1 MQTDPPQDQLNALAN
16 LYHSGQMAQVVS
28 SCKELLQTHKRSL
41 ILYNILGSALQAIG
55 RFEEAVKS
63 YNQAIQIYPDYVDAH
78 YNLGNVLKELG
89 LLDEAVKSY
98 NKAIQL
104 KPDYVDAHYN
114 LSVALKDL
122 KQLEKSIQSCV
133 KAIQLKPDYAEAYN
147 NLGATLQELGRL
159 DEAVKSYNKATKLK
173 PDYADAYNN
182 LGVTLQE
189 LGRLDEAVKRYNQAI
204 KINPDYAEAYSNLGV
219 VQRELGQLE
228 EAINNYNKAI
238 QLKPDYAD
246 AYSNLG
252 NTLQDQ
258 GQLDE
263 AVECYNQAIKLQP
276 DLSMAYNNRNCALN
290 YFSEL
295 TQTDVFQKHLEFE
308 EQFGLKILKDKQ
320 TVRLNKSKNTRL
332 RVGYISADFNSHS
345 VGYFFEPLLKHHDHY
360 IINTYCYYNNIKED
374 STTKRLI
381 DVSEHWRS
389 IIRMNDKDIIN
400 LIRKDKINILIDLS
414 GHTKGNRLTVFS
426 HNPAPIQV
434 TWLGYPNTT
443 GLSSIDYRFT
453 DEIADPI
460 SEADKFHSEE
470 LVRLPKGFLC
480 YQGNE
485 SVSTNKALPCLKR
498 GYITF
503 GSFNNLTKITPQV
516 IKIWSRILQ
525 AVPNSHLLLKSKQL
539 SDSSTKSR
547 YLELFKEEGISE
559 DRLELHSWMPEKDG
573 HLRLYGHVDIGLDPF
588 PYNGTTTTCEALW
601 MGTPVITIL
610 GDRHVS
616 RVGAS
621 ILTHVGLEEFIATDI
636 DEYINM
642 AIKYANNMDSIK
654 SIRAGLRHN
663 MKNSD
668 LCNADA
674 FARDVEKALDEMWNQ
689 YLQKS

>member
-16 LYHSGQMAQVVS
+16 LYHSGQMTQVVS

-159 DEAVKSYNKATKLK
+159 DEAVK
-173 PDYADAYNN
+173 
-182 LGVTLQE
+182 
-189 LGRLDEAVKRYNQAI
+189 RYNQAI

-295 TQTDVFQKHLEFE
+295 TQTDIFQKHLEFE

-345 VGYFFEPLLKHHDHY
+345 VGYFFEPLLKHHDHN
-360 IINTYCYYNNIKED
+360 IINTYCYYNNITED

-389 IIRMNDKDIIN
+389 IIRMNDKDIVN
-400 LIRKDKINILIDLS
+400 LIRKDKIDILIDLS
-414 GHTKGNRLTVFS
+414 GHTKGNRLTVFP

-460 SEADKFHSEE
+460 GEADKFHSEE

-674 FARDVEKALDEMWNQ
+674 FARDVEKVLDEMWNQ

>member
-1 MQTDPPQDQLNALAN
+1 
-16 LYHSGQMAQVVS
+16 
-28 SCKELLQTHKRSL
+28 
-41 ILYNILGSALQAIG
+41 
-55 RFEEAVKS
+55 
-63 YNQAIQIYPDYVDAH
+63 
-78 YNLGNVLKELG
+78 
-89 LLDEAVKSY
+89 
-98 NKAIQL
+98 
-104 KPDYVDAHYN
+104 
-114 LSVALKDL
+114 
-122 KQLEKSIQSCV
+122 
-133 KAIQLKPDYAEAYN
+133 
-147 NLGATLQELGRL
+147 
-159 DEAVKSYNKATKLK
+159 
-173 PDYADAYNN
+173 
-182 LGVTLQE
+182 
-189 LGRLDEAVKRYNQAI
+189 
-204 KINPDYAEAYSNLGV
+204 
-219 VQRELGQLE
+219 
-228 EAINNYNKAI
+228 
-238 QLKPDYAD
+238 
-246 AYSNLG
+246 
-252 NTLQDQ
+252 
-258 GQLDE
+258 
-263 AVECYNQAIKLQP
+263 
-276 DLSMAYNNRNCALN
+276 MAYNNRNLALN

-345 VGYFFEPLLKHHDHY
+345 VGYFFEPLLKHHDHN
-360 IINTYCYYNNIKED
+360 IINTYCYYNNITED

-389 IIRMNDKDIIN
+389 IIRMNDKDIVN
-400 LIRKDKINILIDLS
+400 LIRKDKIDILIDLS
-414 GHTKGNRLTVFS
+414 GHTKGNRLTVFP

-460 SEADKFHSEE
+460 GEVDKFHSEE

-674 FARDVEKALDEMWNQ
+674 FARDVEKVLDEMWNQ